1 MTEVHAI
8 NRRLLSPTD
17 TLLLR
22 LERSPMLRSTI
33 VQVALL
39 EHAPDP
45 VRFRA
50 KVLAGVARVPRINWV
65 PFRPSVPGAVPV
77 WRTAADFDI
86 DYHVQYTR
94 LREPAGMRQLLDYAS
109 HLAMRPFDPARPLW
123 ESHIVEGLADG
134 RAAAIQKIHHSIGD
148 GIGLLDIALMFLDLE
163 RDPPVQPT
171 APPPTAEDA
180 GSVLDAL
187 TGGLRADAGVLA
199 SLIRSAPGATA
210 RAGRHPVDAFTSLA
224 GVARSLARVA
234 APGGGPLSPLMQ
246 ARSLSTRFD
255 AIVLPIDEMKAAALR
270 VGAKL
275 NTAFMAGVAGGMAR
289 YHAHHGVI
297 VPALRVAMPIS
308 TRGRADGLGNHFAP
322 ARFTLPID
330 VDDPIARMELV
341 RDVTA
346 AQRGE
351 HALPFASPI
360 ARVLNSL
367 PSAFVVPVVSHVM
380 RGIDVVTSNVPG
392 SPIPVYIAGA
402 RSLQNFGYSPR
413 AGAAVNVTMISH
425 MDELH
430 VGISSDPAAV
440 PDPDTLVAC
449 LQDAFDEIRKSA

>member
-1 MTEVHAI
+1 MTEVHAA
-8 NRRLLSPTD
+8 NRRLSPTD

-39 EHAPDP
+39 EHAPDHD
-45 VRFRA
+45 RFRA
-50 KVLAGVARVPRINWV
+50 KVLAGVARVPRLNQV
-65 PFRPSVPGAVPV
+65 PVRPPVPGAAPV
-77 WRTAADFDI
+77 WRTTPDFDI

-123 ESHIVEGLADG
+123 ESHIVEGLVDG
-134 RAAAIQKIHHSIGD
+134 RAAAIQKIHHSLGD
-148 GIGLLDIALMFLDLE
+148 GIGLLDIALTFLDFE
-163 RDPPVQPT
+163 RDPPVRST
-171 APPPTAEDA
+171 APPAPAEDA
-180 GSVLDAL
+180 ASAL
-187 TGGLRADAGVLA
+187 ELLTAGLRADADALA
-199 SLIRSAPGATA
+199 HLVRSAPAA
-210 RAGRHPVDAFTSLA
+210 AVRAGRHPVDAVTSLA

-234 APGGGPLSPLMQ
+234 SPGGGPLSPLMQ
-246 ARSLSTRFD
+246 GRSLTTRFD
-255 AIVLPIDEMKAAALR
+255 ALVFPIDEMKAAARR

-289 YHAHHGVI
+289 YHVRHGVI

-308 TRGRADGLGNHFAP
+308 TRGAGDGLGNHFAP
-322 ARFTLPID
+322 ARFRLPID

-341 RDVTA
+341 RDLTS

-360 ARVLNSL
+360 ARLLNAV

-440 PDPDTLVAC
+440 PDPDTLVSC
-449 LQDAFDEIRKSA
+449 LQDAFDELRKIA